1 MKLLY
6 DIAIKSYGLGII
18 YSSIL
23 GNKKANDWINGRKNC
38 LEKIKEDL
46 NNESPIWIH
55 VSSLGEY
62 IMAKPLISKLLVEFP
77 KKNILLTFFSP
88 SGFNNV
94 KLKNERIN
102 KHYLP
107 LDTPSNAK
115 EFINTVNP
123 CIAVFAKYDFWF
135 NYLIE
140 LQKANIRTLF
150 FSTNLNSN
158 QLYFKKGW
166 SWQKSILKK
175 ISKLLVL
182 NQKVDSFLK
191 KENFENTMVCGDTRF
206 DEVRI
211 NKKLDQDIILKYINN
226 RVCLVLGSSW
236 EAEEK
241 ILKKALLKLNNIAII
256 IAPHDVSAKRINS
269 IEKRF
274 RNKTLKLSQLKE
286 SNLNRKK
293 ILIVDSIGILSNLY
307 HYSDIA
313 FIGGGFKNKLH
324 NILEPAATNNV
335 ILFGCNHSKYIEANE
350 LIKINGAIK
359 IASAL
364 DLVETI
370 NKMSTTEELEPYK
383 KTAFNYVEN
392 NKGATEIILKE
403 IMKLI
408 SHSTTS
414 ASSKI

>member
-1 MKLLY
+1 LKLLY
-6 DIAIKSYGLGII
+6 NIAIKSYGLGII
-18 YSSIL
+18 SSSIL
-23 GNKKANDWINGRKNC
+23 GNKKANDWINGRRNC
-38 LEKIKEDL
+38 LEKIKNDL
-46 NNESPIWIH
+46 NNESPIWLH

-62 IMAKPLISKLLVEFP
+62 IMAKPLISKLLIEFP
-77 KKNILLTFFSP
+77 EKNILLTFFSP
-88 SGFNNV
+88 SGYNNV
-94 KLKNERIN
+94 KLNQERVN

-115 EFINTVNP
+115 EFIKVVNP

-140 LQKANIRTLF
+140 LQKSNIQTLF

-158 QLYFKKGW
+158 QLYFRKGW
-166 SWQKSILKK
+166 NWQKSILKK
-175 ISKLLVL
+175 ISKILVI
-182 NQKVDSFLK
+182 NQKIDSFLK
-191 KENFENTMVCGDTRF
+191 KENFANTTVCGDTRF
-206 DEVRI
+206 DEVR
-211 NKKLDQDIILKYINN
+211 NKKKLDQDIILKYIDN

-256 IAPHDVSAKRINS
+256 IAPHDPSVKRINS
-269 IEKRF
+269 LEKRF

-286 SNLNRKK
+286 GNLNRKK
-293 ILIVDSIGILSNLY
+293 ILIVDSIGVLSKIY
-307 HYSDIA
+307 QHSDIS

-335 ILFGCNHSKYIEANE
+335 ILFGYNHSKYMEANE

-359 IASAL
+359 IASAF

-370 NKMSTTEELEPYK
+370 NKLAAIKVLERYK
-383 KTAFNYVEN
+383 KTALDYVEN

-403 IMKLI
+403 IVNLI
-408 SHSTTS
+408 PHSTTS

>member
-1 MKLLY
+1 M
-6 DIAIKSYGLGII
+6 
-18 YSSIL
+18 
-23 GNKKANDWINGRKNC
+23 
-38 LEKIKEDL
+38 
-46 NNESPIWIH
+46 
-55 VSSLGEY
+55 
-62 IMAKPLISKLLVEFP
+62 
-77 KKNILLTFFSP
+77 
-88 SGFNNV
+88 
-94 KLKNERIN
+94 
-102 KHYLP
+102 
-107 LDTPSNAK
+107 
-115 EFINTVNP
+115 
-123 CIAVFAKYDFWF
+123 
-135 NYLIE
+135 
-140 LQKANIRTLF
+140 QKANIRTLF
-150 FSTNLNSN
+150 FSTNLNST

-293 ILIVDSIGILSNLY
+293 LLIVDSIGILSKIY
-307 HYSDIA
+307 QYSDIA

-335 ILFGCNHSKYIEANE
+335 IFIWL
-350 LIKINGAIK
+350 
-359 IASAL
+359 
-364 DLVETI
+364 
-370 NKMSTTEELEPYK
+370 
-383 KTAFNYVEN
+383 
-392 NKGATEIILKE
+392 
-403 IMKLI
+403 
-408 SHSTTS
+408 
-414 ASSKI
+414 